1 MVENL
6 NGDVIFDICK
16 FMDLPSIVSLAA
28 VYPQRSL
35 DIFRALKNRVYSL
48 RVEIVPQH
56 ISVEYYEMKN
66 ETEKDKYWIFE
77 KLPVL
82 PQAIWEHIP
91 FAMLH
96 TECLEITQGAQIP
109 EDVEKIL
116 NELVIHSMS
125 LQFVCRLEAKKV
137 LELVKFTSGA
147 RLSVFELSKS
157 LASEFL
163 IPQRLFED
171 GDELVFVAD
180 MLSDEFHRVLCSAT
194 RYVFVT
200 CERLR
205 PEFAVMI
212 QHYIERFLRDDVSQL
227 TFSLRTS
234 SRILREIFENVAGK
248 GEVLVRNGTKQVEF
262 SYDRGT
268 SELFCSTLE

>member
-16 FMDLPSIVSLAA
+16 FMDLPSIVSLAV
-28 VYPQRSL
+28 VYPQRSA
-35 DIFRALKNRVYSL
+35 DIFRVLKNRVYSL

-66 ETEKDKYWIFE
+66 EAEK
-77 KLPVL
+77 
-82 PQAIWEHIP
+82 QHIP

-96 TECLEITQGAQIP
+96 TECLEITQGAEIP
-109 EDVEKIL
+109 EEVEEIL
-116 NELVIHSMS
+116 SELVINSMS
-125 LQFVCRLEAKKV
+125 LQYVCRLEAKKV
-137 LELVKFTSGA
+137 LELVTFTPAA

-157 LASEFL
+157 LASESL
-163 IPQRLFED
+163 IPQKLFED

-180 MLSDEFHRVLCSAT
+180 MLPDEFSRVLRSAI
-194 RYVFVT
+194 RFVFVT

-205 PEFAVMI
+205 PEFTAMV
-212 QHYIERFLRDDVSQL
+212 QQYIERFLRSDVSQL

-248 GEVLVRNGTKQVEF
+248 GEVLIRDGSRQVEF
-262 SYDRGT
+262 SFDRGT
-268 SELFCSTLE
+268 SELFCSILE

>member
-6 NGDVIFDICK
+6 NRDVIFDICK

-28 VYPQRSL
+28 VLPQRSA
-35 DIFRALKNRVYSL
+35 DIFRVLKKRVYSL

-82 PQAIWEHIP
+82 PKAIWRDIP

-109 EDVEKIL
+109 EEVERIL
-116 NELVIHSMS
+116 HELVIHSMS

-137 LELVKFTSGA
+137 LELVTFTSGA
-147 RLSVFELSKS
+147 RLSMFELSKS
-157 LASEFL
+157 IASESL
-163 IPQRLFED
+163 IPQRLFDD

-180 MLSDEFHRVLCSAT
+180 MLSDEFSRLLNSAV
-194 RYVFVT
+194 RYVFIT

-205 PEFAVMI
+205 PEFTSLLKE
-212 QHYIERFLRDDVSQL
+212 YIERFLRDEVKQL
-227 TFSLRTS
+227 TFSLRTM
-234 SRILREIFENVAGK
+234 SRSLRDIFENVAGR
-248 GEVLVRNGTKQVEF
+248 GEVLVRIGSKQIEF

-268 SELFCSTLE
+268 SELFCSTVE